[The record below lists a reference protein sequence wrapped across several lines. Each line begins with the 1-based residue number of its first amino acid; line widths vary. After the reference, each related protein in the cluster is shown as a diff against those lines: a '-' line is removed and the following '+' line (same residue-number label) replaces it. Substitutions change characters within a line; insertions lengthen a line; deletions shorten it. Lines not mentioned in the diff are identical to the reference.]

1 MRFAWGLVFL
11 AIAVLA
17 AHCASTVSREQ
28 LDRCLLASASADD
41 AHREVLGAACRTTAE
56 RFADE
61 SRPREAVACARKA
74 CELGDALGCG
84 HYLWLTHED
93 PALEP
98 ARLAAAR
105 ATGAQSC
112 EGDAMTDNRGKDLR
126 ILLCERTALLYLD
139 RVPVDAS
146 LAGRMYLRAC
156 KLGDDNSCRHA
167 QALGIGR
174 SAVAPR
180 DVATASDVPPA
191 AVPGARAGAPTPSV
205 APAPPA
211 PAAATATPPP
221 ASRTPLRGACHDL
234 HDCVTLSL
242 WARSEE
248 GDLVGT
254 LTSHCE
260 RAATCTWCP
269 AQGEAVDRT
278 ACRSANIAPGERKYG
293 QSDGLYY
300 KGFSAIAY
308 DCCDADDDPRCR
320 SL

>member
-1 MRFAWGLVFL
+1 MRLTWGPVFMAV
-11 AIAVLA
+11 AILA
-17 AHCASTVSREQ
+17 AHCATTVSREQ
-28 LDRCLLASASADD
+28 LDRCLLTSASGDD

-56 RFADE
+56 RFAEE

-105 ATGAQSC
+105 ATGERSC
-112 EGDAMTDNRGKDLR
+112 EGDAMTDDRGRDLR

-139 RVPVDAS
+139 RVPIDAS

-156 KLGDDNSCRHA
+156 KLGDDSACRHA

-174 SAVAPR
+174 SAIAAR
-180 DVATASDVPPA
+180 DVPAASEVPPA
-191 AVPGARAGAPTPSV
+191 AAPSTPPG
-205 APAPPA
+205 A
-211 PAAATATPPP
+211 PAAAVTPAAPAPATAAPPP
-221 ASRTPLRGACHDL
+221 TSRAPLRGACHDM
-234 HDCVTLSL
+234 HGCVTLSL

-269 AQGEAVDRT
+269 AQGDAVDRS
-278 ACRSANIAPGERKYG
+278 ACRSATLGPGERRYG

-308 DCCDADDDPRCR
+308 DCSDADDDARCR